1 MSGCPIRAPAEYQ
14 NWHDRLGQY
23 IHWCLCQNFCLP
35 HERNWW
41 EHKPPKVIAN
51 KNATFLWDFA
61 IHTDRKI
68 QADRPDIVVKN
79 HTDKSCFLIDM
90 SVPSNTNVSL
100 KIFEKL
106 SKYKDLEIEVTN
118 TWHLKIT
125 TLPVVISALGMVAK
139 TVPNFVSQIPGAPS
153 LTLLNMGLFGAA
165 KICHTYPLT
174 KLGTVIPYQKKM

>member
-1 MSGCPIRAPAEYQ
+1 
-14 NWHDRLGQY
+14 
-23 IHWCLCQNFCLP
+23 
-35 HERNWW
+35 
-41 EHKPPKVIAN
+41 
-51 KNATFLWDFA
+51 
-61 IHTDRKI
+61 
-68 QADRPDIVVKN
+68 
-79 HTDKSCFLIDM
+79 M

-125 TLPVVISALGMVAK
+125 TLPVVIGALGMVAK
-139 TVPNFVSQIPGAPS
+139 TVLNYVSQIPGAPS

-165 KICHTYPLT
+165 KICHTYPLM

>member
-14 NWHDRLGQY
+14 NWHDRLCQY

-90 SVPSNTNVSL
+90 SVPSNTNMYHSKSL
-100 KIFEKL
+100 K
-106 SKYKDLEIEVTN
+106 N
-118 TWHLKIT
+118 
-125 TLPVVISALGMVAK
+125 
-139 TVPNFVSQIPGAPS
+139 
-153 LTLLNMGLFGAA
+153 
-165 KICHTYPLT
+165 
-174 KLGTVIPYQKKM
+174 